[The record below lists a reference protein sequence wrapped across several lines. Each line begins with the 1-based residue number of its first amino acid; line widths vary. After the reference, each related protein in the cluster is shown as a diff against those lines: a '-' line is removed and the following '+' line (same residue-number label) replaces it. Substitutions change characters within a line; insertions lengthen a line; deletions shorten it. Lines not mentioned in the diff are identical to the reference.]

1 MRRGLLIAAIVVTL
15 TGIAAVAYGPVL
27 AGFWYAAMLAR

>member
-15 TGIAAVAYGPVL
+15 TGIAATAYRPVI
-27 AGFWYAAMLAR
+27 AGLWYAAMLAR